1 MRKNDIVVE
10 KLRKDFN
17 DHLPIEDKRFKEL
30 KDILIAQNIES
41 KELRKELKE
50 LREEIKPVVDA
61 YSTANKV
68 GTFVEWLSKKIL
80 AIGIIGGAIATAI
93 HFK

>member
-17 DHLPIEDKRFKEL
+17 DHLPIENARFVEL
-30 KDILIAQNIES
+30 KDILIEQN
-41 KELRKELKE
+41 KEMKA
-50 LREEIKPVVDA
+50 LREEIKPVVEA

>member
-1 MRKNDIVVE
+1 METEYMRKNDIVVE

-17 DHLPIEDKRFKEL
+17 DHLPIENARFVEL
-30 KDILIAQNIES
+30 KDILIEQN
-41 KELRKELKE
+41 KEMKA
-50 LREEIKPVVDA
+50 LREEIKPVVEA

>member
-1 MRKNDIVVE
+1 MEEHIRQNDKKIDDLN
-10 KLRKDFN
+10 KAFLA
-17 DHLPIEDKRFKEL
+17 HLPIENDRFLEL
-30 KDILIAQNIES
+30 KNILVAQNEEM
-41 KELRKELKE
+41 KK

-80 AIGIIGGAIATAI
+80 AIGIILGIIITAL
-93 HFK
+93 HYK

>member
-1 MRKNDIVVE
+1 MRKNDIEVK
-10 KLRKDFN
+10 KLGKALH
-17 DHLPIEDKRFKEL
+17 DHIQIEEDTF
-30 KDILIAQNIES
+30 KDIKKILLEQNEEM
-41 KELRKELKE
+41 KK

-80 AIGIIGGAIATAI
+80 AIGIIGGAIAAAI